1 MDPVIS
7 PEECD
12 WLLQPTPGL
21 RRLGVDELN
30 LTLIIVILLHACAR
44 LLSNGEIWI
53 AHGVLIPVV

>member
-53 AHGVLIPVV
+53 ALGVLIPVV